1 MTVRSFNA
9 YTSTDTPLVTT
20 AETVVATLSG
30 LSTNQ
35 PGQSVSFHGSFTGT
49 SGTATTGYTL
59 RVREDS
65 VSGTVVGEAIADVIE
80 AAVGAVETHTIDVT
94 SANPGEF
101 SGKTYVLTVQQVAAT
116 ANGNVTQAS
125 LSADITP

>member
-1 MTVRSFNA
+1 MGVRSFDT

-30 LSTNQ
+30 ISTNQ
-35 PGQSVSFHGSFTGT
+35 AGQRIAFHGSFTGT
-49 SGTATTGYTL
+49 SGANTTGYTV
-59 RVREDS
+59 RVREGS
-65 VSGTVVGEAIADVIE
+65 VTGTAVGEAIADVIE

-94 SANPGEF
+94 SASPGEF
-101 SGKTYVLTVQQVAAT
+101 SGKTYVLTVEQVAAT

-125 LSADITP
+125 LSATVTP